1 MKFNN
6 KLTRRTAA
14 GLGLVAAVS
23 LALSA
28 CSVTG
33 GPTLGN
39 SEGDSTGTL
48 H

>member
-1 MKFNN
+1 MKFNT
-6 KLTRRTAA
+6 KLMRRTAA

-28 CSVTG
+28 CSLTG
-33 GPTLGN
+33 GST
-39 SEGDSTGTL
+39 SENNLGDSTGTL